1 MSNEYKYYKENGKL
15 MRLHI
20 VQDND
25 PINPRVDFDCNIG
38 KIVCWGNNW
47 GYLGDKQNKWNDA
60 EDFFK
65 ELCMEHLTEEQVES
79 LVNKRM
85 GIVSIESPAVEKPN
99 KAEYEKD
106 IRSTVLKYN
115 AMAEKAKELELSDE
129 AVRYINMA
137 KAYKRNREDEF
148 EKNLRLSKEYKVTN
162 DIGWFQYKGTKEQC
176 EDYINGE
183 LREGLLD
190 GDIFYASAGMYKE
203 AMKMLK
209 ESDVVILPVFVF
221 EHSGTSISV
230 SEFGD
235 RWDSGQAGWIY
246 TTKEQEITEF
256 PDELTREHY
265 SEVRECFNKGLN
277 TYPDWYIGAIGFLG
291 SYNGRFYDGGF
302 AKTNYSKSKTT
313 DHIIIR
319 NYYKEAKENLIE
331 QIPRLED
338 IQFQCGDYEELY
350 SDKVD
355 CLFYCDIPYKGTK
368 QYGSSKNFDYDRFW
382 NWAEKMSERNIVL
395 VSEHEAPSEWECI
408 WQQEVKRTI
417 DNTKRV
423 KAVEKLFEI
432 RE

>member
-1 MSNEYKYYKENGKL
+1 MRSEYKYYKKNGKL

-20 VQDND
+20 EQDND
-25 PINPRVDFDCNIG
+25 PINPRVNFDCNIG

-47 GYLGDKQNKWNDA
+47 GYLGDKQNKWDDA

-85 GIVSIESPAVEKPN
+85 EIVSIESPSVEKPN

-106 IRSTVLKYN
+106 IRSTVFKYN
-115 AMAEKAKELELSDE
+115 AMAEKAKELELSND

-137 KAYKRNREDEF
+137 NAYKKNREDEF
-148 EKNLRLSKEYKVTN
+148 EKNLRLSKEYKVAN

-246 TTKEQEITEF
+246 TTKENVKETLINWGARYKDKNGNLVDVTEENWREAAIENLKGEIELYNMYLQDEVYGIITEEYDTDNDDWEEKDSCWGYF
-256 PDELTREHY
+256 RDKWGDEL
-265 SEVRECFNKGLN
+265 VKDIALN
-277 TYPDWYIGAIGFLG
+277 
-291 SYNGRFYDGGF
+291 
-302 AKTNYSKSKTT
+302 
-313 DHIIIR
+313 
-319 NYYKEAKENLIE
+319 
-331 QIPRLED
+331 
-338 IQFQCGDYEELY
+338 
-350 SDKVD
+350 
-355 CLFYCDIPYKGTK
+355 
-368 QYGSSKNFDYDRFW
+368 YG
-382 NWAEKMSERNIVL
+382 
-395 VSEHEAPSEWECI
+395 VSETLYDSMK
-408 WQQEVKRTI
+408 EV
-417 DNTKRV
+417 
-423 KAVEKLFEI
+423 A
-432 RE
+432 